1 MTLKTSLRVALAAV
15 CFSAA
20 GTAQA
25 QPATQPAKVMK
36 LADVRVK
43 EDLSQTGT
51 EPKRLFHGS
60 EPT

>member
-1 MTLKTSLRVALAAV
+1 
-15 CFSAA
+15 
-20 GTAQA
+20 
-25 QPATQPAKVMK
+25 MK